1 MTNEYQIYIL
11 SPPEQQALD
20 ALDKYLELVLEF
32 PKIKELV
39 LSHAHPLYRLTRPQL
54 VVSKTCGSGIAGQTW
69 YYNNK
74 DSVIE
79 LSSWVLY
86 DILEAKRVIRHEV
99 AHVIKSFCKFDGG
112 VHGRGYYK
120 VLRIVSGKVWKRD
133 RRWKNSVSIEKA
145 RSKIHPK
152 IRIEFE

>member
-1 MTNEYQIYIL
+1 MEECKITL
-11 SPPEQQALD
+11 LVPEEKTFKVNRISFRGS
-20 ALDKYLELVLEF
+20 KYMGDINDCSLL
-32 PKIKELV
+32 
-39 LSHAHPLYRLTRPQL
+39 A
-54 VVSKTCGSGIAGQTW
+54 TW